1 MKFFFNFFKFNLNF
15 ILYRNENNS
24 IIKIDWKRLYSSM
37 KIEYR
42 TINNEKERI
51 PENINNNPYEFF
63 NNKFIF

>member
-63 NNKFIF
+63 NNKFIS

>member
-1 MKFFFNFFKFNLNF
+1 M
-15 ILYRNENNS
+15 ENNS
-24 IIKIDWKRLYSSM
+24 IIKIDWKRLDSSM

-63 NNKFIF
+63 NNKFIY